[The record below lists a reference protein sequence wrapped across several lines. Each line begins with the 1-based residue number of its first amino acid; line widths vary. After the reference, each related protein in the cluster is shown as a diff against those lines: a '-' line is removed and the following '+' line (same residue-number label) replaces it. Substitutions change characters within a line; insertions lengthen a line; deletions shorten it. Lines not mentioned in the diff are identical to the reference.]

1 MIGFEHI
8 GDGDHHVERLAV
20 VTAALAG
27 GALQALT
34 ELEQL
39 ELLEPVALLKGGE
52 GVPMLL
58 VLQRLRG
65 WPRGAA
71 GALPETGQ
79 TGQQGGQREQEGS
92 RSGADRVPARD
103 NRGRLC

>member
-92 RSGADRVPARD
+92 RSGPDRVPARD